1 MNEIILNIMLGIMM
15 EVIKKL
21 GGEKQEIYLL
31 KLLLNWM
38 LIMNIL
44 HIS

>member
-1 MNEIILNIMLGIMM
+1 MLGIMM